1 MTDPVITRRLG
12 ILENFYRSRTASGF
26 FRNFQVTATY
36 SRQLQVNLVWRA
48 LRKTIIDYHLLIC
61 NVFKDHSKGY
71 SIYRPVEH
79 ATLGQLFEISSSADY
94 LDGGVVTE
102 KFMKYA
108 NDYEFR
114 LYVEN
119 PLFKI
124 ILVGDTNLCVVFEH
138 TIADGVVGNY
148 FHEIFLENLA
158 YVDNQHNRAV
168 LKADYGIDFSDK
180 SLDTTI
186 FAYKTDRKYLRN
198 SLPPPVDD
206 FVEDYHLDYSF
217 GDPDYYGFEIPAG
230 YPEKWKGRSPVS
242 EVDRSV
248 GFKRI
253 NLAPDELRSI
263 LASCKRNGVTITAY
277 IEVNLALTLQ
287 PVFGDAS
294 YVGILVAITLR
305 RFMDAKLAPKEYA
318 EIYRDPNYKLLGT
331 HAHGGIAQNIPPL
344 KSFSW
349 DFARKVNSN
358 LRQSVSNRRL
368 LNSLKGFFD
377 SAHELDDNE
386 QFFRKALE
394 MPKADTAKIS
404 NLGSINV
411 PLHHIDGKDPWT
423 ITNMVFSQDMS
434 PTAAEFM
441 LNVIST
447 PSSGMNLVLSFFDH
461 SFADTEY
468 DSFDHFMV
476 QLKQNLLTNHLVD
489 NK

>member
-1 MTDPVITRRLG
+1 MADPVITRRLG

-71 SIYRPVEH
+71 SVYRPIEH
-79 ATLGQLFEISSSADY
+79 ATLGQLFEISASADY

-102 KFMKYA
+102 KFMKHA
-108 NDYEFR
+108 NYDYGFR
-114 LYVEN
+114 LYVEK
-119 PLFKI
+119 PLFKM
-124 ILVGDTNLCVVFEH
+124 ILVGDTNLCVIFEH

-148 FHEIFLENLA
+148 FHEIFLDNLA
-158 YVDNQHNRAV
+158 YVDNEHNKAA
-168 LKADYGIDFSDK
+168 LEADYGIDFGEK
-180 SLDTTI
+180 SLDATI
-186 FAYKTDRKYLRN
+186 FDYKADRKYLRN
-198 SLPPPVDD
+198 SLPPPVDH
-206 FVEDYHLDYSF
+206 FVDDYNLDYSF

-230 YPEKWKGRSPVS
+230 YPEKWKGRFPAS
-242 EVDRSV
+242 EGDTSI

-253 NLAPDELRSI
+253 NLSPDELKAI
-263 LASCKRNGVTITAY
+263 LASCKRNGVTITVY

-287 PVFGDAS
+287 PVFGDFS

-305 RFMDAKLAPKEYA
+305 RFMVPEMAPKEYSL
-318 EIYRDPNYKLLGT
+318 IFQDPNYKLLGT

-349 DFARKVNSN
+349 EFARKVNSN

-368 LNSLKGFFD
+368 LNSMKAFFD
-377 SAHELDDNE
+377 SAHELEDNE
-386 QFFRKALE
+386 LFFRKALAL
-394 MPKADTAKIS
+394 PKADTAKIS
-404 NLGSINV
+404 NLGSIKV
-411 PLHHIDGKDPWT
+411 PLHQIEGKDPWT
-423 ITNMVFSQDMS
+423 ITNMVFAQDMS

-447 PSSGMNLVLSFFDH
+447 PVGGMNLVLSFFDH
-461 SFADTEY
+461 CFADTEY
-468 DSFDHFMV
+468 ENFDHFMV
-476 QLKQNLLTNHLVD
+476 QLKQNLLNNHLVD
-489 NK
+489 K